1 MGHSHSNN
9 PTEIKLT
16 IACAI
21 FLTLGAVADYTP
33 LLPASISIFFYI
45 LSYISGG
52 YIGFIDT
59 LKQLRKFKI
68 DIHFLMIS
76 AAIGAAALGQ
86 WIEGAILLFL
96 FSLSGALE
104 HYALDKSRN
113 AIHSLLKL
121 RPLQAHRIH
130 QDGSEETVSIDD
142 LIIGD
147 IIVVKPG
154 EHIPIDGRIKKGETT
169 VDQAAIT
176 GESVPVFKSQGNI
189 VFAATLNENGVVEIE
204 VTKKSK
210 DTTVSKIIEMVEEA
224 QKNRA
229 TTQRFLDSFEPRY
242 AISVVIAVI
251 GLIFIPWLLLGHDF
265 DPTFYRAMTVLVVA
279 SPCALIISTP
289 ASIISA
295 IANGAK
301 KGILFKGGVYVEQ
314 TVKIDTIAF
323 DKTGTL
329 TNGQP
334 EVTDLWGWSEES
346 QSLSNQL
353 NDIKTM
359 LGIAAGCEL
368 HSEHHLAAAILKK
381 ATELEV
387 TPDKTENM
395 TADPGKGVSAQ
406 LNGSMVSVGNL
417 KMYED
422 GFSKWNSAFLE
433 QEKLLRKEAKTV
445 VFVVRDHQPIGL
457 IALADQLRPAAVDTI
472 RDLRK
477 LGIKKMVML
486 TGDNEGVANTI
497 AESLGLDE
505 IFAELLPK
513 EKVEAIMKL
522 KQNGTVAMVG
532 DGVNDAPALAI
543 SDLGIAMGA
552 AGTDVALE
560 TADIVLM
567 GDDLAK
573 LPYLISL
580 TRKAKKVVWQN
591 ITISMAVIV
600 LLLISVFLV
609 DLPLTLGVVGHEGST
624 LIVVLNGLR
633 LLWNTPNYPKTLSTS

>member
-1 MGHSHSNN
+1 MAHSHSNDSS
-9 PTEIKLT
+9 EITLT

-21 FLTLGAVADYTP
+21 FLTLGAIAENTQ
-33 LLPASISIFFYI
+33 LLPASFSIYFYL
-45 LSYISGG
+45 LSYLSGG
-52 YIGFIDT
+52 FYGTIDT
-59 LKQLRKFKI
+59 VRQLRNFKI

-76 AAIGAAALGQ
+76 AAIGAAILGQ

-121 RPLQAHRIH
+121 RPSEAHRILP
-130 QDGSEETVSIDD
+130 DGGEETVSIEK
-142 LIIGD
+142 LNIGD
-147 IIVVKPG
+147 LIVVKPG
-154 EHIPIDGRIKKGETT
+154 EYIPIDGNIKKGETT

-176 GESVPVFKSQGNI
+176 GESVPVIKTSGDV
-189 VFAATLNENGVVEIE
+189 VFAATLNENGVIEIE
-204 VTKKSK
+204 VSKKAK

-224 QKNRA
+224 QKNKA
-229 TTQRFLDSFEPRY
+229 STQRFLDSFEPRY

-251 GLIFIPWLLLGHDF
+251 GLIFIPWLLLGHEF

-329 TNGQP
+329 TIGEP
-334 EVTDLWGWSEES
+334 AVTDLLGWSEVN
-346 QSLSNQL
+346 QSLSEDPS
-353 NDIKTM
+353 DIKIM

-368 HSEHHLAAAILKK
+368 HSEHHLAAAIMEK
-381 ATELEV
+381 ASELNVSPE
-387 TPDKTENM
+387 KTENV
-395 TADPGKGVSAQ
+395 TAVPGKGVSAQ
-406 LNGSMVSVGNL
+406 LKGSKVSVGNQR
-417 KMYED
+417 MYETVI
-422 GFSKWNSAFLE
+422 SQWNSVFLE
-433 QEKLLRKEAKTV
+433 KAESFRTEGKTV
-445 VFVVRDHQPIGL
+445 VFVERDSQPIGL
-457 IALADQLRPAAVDTI
+457 IAMADQLRPTAVQTI
-472 RDLRK
+472 RDLRN

-486 TGDNEGVANTI
+486 TGDNLGVAESI
-497 AESLGLDE
+497 AKSLGLDG
-505 IFAELLPK
+505 IYAELLPE
-513 EKVEAIMKL
+513 EKVEAIMKF
-522 KQNGTVAMVG
+522 KQEGTVAMVG

-567 GDDLAK
+567 GDDLSK

-580 TRKAKKVVWQN
+580 ARKSKKVVWQN
-591 ITISMAVIV
+591 ITISMTVII
-600 LLLISVFLV
+600 LLLFSVFLV

-633 LLWNTPNYPKTLSTS
+633 LLWN

>member
-1 MGHSHSNN
+1 MAHSHSNQ
-9 PTEIKLT
+9 PSEITLT
-16 IACAI
+16 IACAV
-21 FLTLGAVADYTP
+21 FLALGVIADYTQ
-33 LLPASISIFFYI
+33 LLPSPFSIYFYI
-45 LSYISGG
+45 LSYVSGG
-52 YIGFIDT
+52 YFGTIDT
-59 LKQLRKFKI
+59 LRQLGKFKI

-76 AAIGAAALGQ
+76 AAIGAAVLGQ

-121 RPLQAHRIH
+121 RPSQAHRILP
-130 QDGSEETVSIDD
+130 DGSEETISIDE
-142 LIIGD
+142 LNIGD

-176 GESVPVFKSQGNI
+176 GESVPVFKAPGDI
-189 VFAATLNENGVVEIE
+189 VYAATLNENGVVEIE

-210 DTTVSKIIEMVEEA
+210 DATVSKIIEMVEEA

-251 GLIFIPWLLLGHDF
+251 GLIFIPWLLLGHEF
-265 DPTFYRAMTVLVVA
+265 DPTFYRAMTILVVA

-289 ASIISA
+289 AAIISA

-301 KGILFKGGVYVEQ
+301 HGVLFKGGVYVEQ

-329 TNGQP
+329 TKGEP
-334 EVTDLWGWSEES
+334 VVTDLWGWNEES
-346 QSLSNQL
+346 QSLSKHSS
-353 NDIKTM
+353 DIKTM

-368 HSEHHLAAAILKK
+368 HSEHHLASAILDK

-387 TPDKTENM
+387 IPNVTENM
-395 TADPGKGVSAQ
+395 KAEPGKGVSAQ
-406 LNGSMVSVGNL
+406 MNGLKVSVGNI
-417 KMYED
+417 KMFGETVT
-422 GFSKWNSAFLE
+422 KWNSAFLKKAE
-433 QEKLLRKEAKTV
+433 ALRKEGKTV
-445 VFVVRDHQPIGL
+445 VFVERDNKPIGL
-457 IALADQLRPAAVDTI
+457 IAIADQLRPAAIQTI
-472 RDLRK
+472 KDLRN

-486 TGDNEGVANTI
+486 TGDNQGVAESI
-497 AESLGLDE
+497 AESLGLDG
-505 IFAELLPK
+505 IYAELLPE
-513 EKVEAIMKL
+513 EKVAAIKKL
-522 KQNGTVAMVG
+522 KETGNVAMIG

-567 GDDLAK
+567 GDDLSK

-580 TRKAKKVVWQN
+580 ARKSKKVVWQN

-600 LLLISVFLV
+600 FLLISVFLV

-633 LLWNTPNYPKTLSTS
+633 LLWY

>member
-1 MGHSHSNN
+1 
-9 PTEIKLT
+9 
-16 IACAI
+16 
-21 FLTLGAVADYTP
+21 
-33 LLPASISIFFYI
+33 
-45 LSYISGG
+45 
-52 YIGFIDT
+52 
-59 LKQLRKFKI
+59 
-68 DIHFLMIS
+68 
-76 AAIGAAALGQ
+76 
-86 WIEGAILLFL
+86 
-96 FSLSGALE
+96 
-104 HYALDKSRN
+104 
-113 AIHSLLKL
+113 
-121 RPLQAHRIH
+121 
-130 QDGSEETVSIDD
+130 
-142 LIIGD
+142 
-147 IIVVKPG
+147 
-154 EHIPIDGRIKKGETT
+154 
-169 VDQAAIT
+169 
-176 GESVPVFKSQGNI
+176 
-189 VFAATLNENGVVEIE
+189 
-204 VTKKSK
+204 
-210 DTTVSKIIEMVEEA
+210 
-224 QKNRA
+224 
-229 TTQRFLDSFEPRY
+229 
-242 AISVVIAVI
+242 VIAVI

-301 KGILFKGGVYVEQ
+301 SGILFKGGVYVEQ

-334 EVTDLWGWSEES
+334 EVTDLWGWNEET
-346 QSLSNQL
+346 QSLSNQS

-387 TPDKTENM
+387 TPDKTDNM

-422 GFSKWNSAFLE
+422 GFSEWNSAFLE
-433 QEKLLRKEAKTV
+433 QEKLLRKEGKTV

-505 IFAELLPK
+505 IFAELLPE

-567 GDDLAK
+567 GDDLTK